1 MLVEFVLVGD
11 RVYLQNE
18 KVWKVEHY
26 KFSSQGVCNFVYR
39 HGAQE
44 RVFRLEFISNQ
55 DFTDSEFMKWRETC
69 ALQGISMPTHD
80 ELEQKLKDIKEAMI
94 YEFKE
99 EDIEKVGII
108 IIFFLLH
115 FTFMCIV
122 FFPEFLLN
130 FCRRSSFTL
139 DGILPNLLFL
149 SSSLPFSSIFSFQ
162 LQV

>member
-1 MLVEFVLVGD
+1 
-11 RVYLQNE
+11 VYFKNE
-18 KVWKVEHY
+18 KVWKSEHY
-26 KFSSQGVCNFVYR
+26 IFSSQGIFNFVYR

-99 EDIEKVGII
+99 EDIEKVGL
-108 IIFFLLH
+108 FVCLYV
-115 FTFMCIV
+115 V
-122 FFPEFLLN
+122 FFPEF
-130 FCRRSSFTL
+130 CRHSSFTL

-149 SSSLPFSSIFSFQ
+149 SSSLIFSSVFSFQ

>member
-1 MLVEFVLVGD
+1 VEDCVFFHRTCVI
-11 RVYLQNE
+11 
-18 KVWKVEHY
+18 
-26 KFSSQGVCNFVYR
+26 FAYR

-99 EDIEKVGII
+99 EDIEKVGITTVCL
-108 IIFFLLH
+108 FHDLLKQ
-115 FTFMCIV
+115 
-122 FFPEFLLN
+122 N
-130 FCRRSSFTL
+130 TL
-139 DGILPNLLFL
+139 GL
-149 SSSLPFSSIFSFQ
+149 
-162 LQV
+162 